1 MINLKL
7 SKLMNWKPA
16 QIIFSWGLEHAAFA
30 LPVKPVHQTAHWMV
44 FNHPNPAYPVHII
57 LVPKKPVIDWLSV
70 EPDHTDMAVMQEFIE
85 LTQSMIREYQLTNTG
100 YRLIMNGGKYQT
112 FPHLHVH
119 LVSGDAIPAQE
130 KNIGENDD

>member
-1 MINLKL
+1 
-7 SKLMNWKPA
+7 
-16 QIIFSWGLEHAAFA
+16 
-30 LPVKPVHQTAHWMV
+30 MV

-100 YRLIMNGGKYQT
+100 YRLIMNGGNYQT

-119 LVSGDAIPAQE
+119 LVSGDAFPAQE